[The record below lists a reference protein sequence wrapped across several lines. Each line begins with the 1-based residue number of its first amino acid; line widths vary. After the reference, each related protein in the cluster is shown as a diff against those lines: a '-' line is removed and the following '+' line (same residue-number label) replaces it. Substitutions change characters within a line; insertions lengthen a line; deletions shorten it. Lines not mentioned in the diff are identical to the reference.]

1 MSEEDTKIRV
11 PPLPAVGYAGM
22 LAVAFFMA
30 GFVSYALFNGLTD
43 PTVGTARWSY
53 RGGRLTLVAGWLAA
67 FTLSGA
73 VIGFIIGRK

>member
-53 RGGRLTLVAGWLAA
+53 RGGRLTLVAGWIAA
-67 FTLSGA
+67 FTVAGA
-73 VIGFIIGRK
+73 GIGYFIGRK